1 MLDVHQIN
9 VFLIAAQ
16 QMNFSEAARRLH
28 MSQPSVSQHIQ
39 ALEHHFGMQLFER
52 RGRHLALTEAGQTL
66 LPLARQ
72 LVNLSIQIEES
83 IESLHGEIA
92 GHLTIGCC
100 TTAGRYLLPKLL
112 ARFREIHPGVQVT
125 CYVTDQHTALEMQNE
140 GKLQL
145 TVVSERAYSKDMEFR
160 KFITDPVI
168 LVVPP
173 AHSWAE
179 RASIEPQDLP
189 QADFIVREETS
200 GTRRAVAQAFTNVGM
215 NPDDLNVI
223 MTLGTSQAISIAVQE
238 GIGVAFLTRM
248 AADDAVRRGDIVQVQ
263 VNGMEIS
270 QDVWVGRNVHHPAT
284 RAQNA
289 FWEFVN
295 DPENELLINLR
306 RGGEVGQTL
315 CVVADDAEEE

>member
-1 MLDVHQIN
+1 
-9 VFLIAAQ
+9 
-16 QMNFSEAARRLH
+16 
-28 MSQPSVSQHIQ
+28 
-39 ALEHHFGMQLFER
+39 
-52 RGRHLALTEAGQTL
+52 
-66 LPLARQ
+66 
-72 LVNLSIQIEES
+72 
-83 IESLHGEIA
+83 
-92 GHLTIGCC
+92 
-100 TTAGRYLLPKLL
+100 
-112 ARFREIHPGVQVT
+112 
-125 CYVTDQHTALEMQNE
+125 
-140 GKLQL
+140 
-145 TVVSERAYSKDMEFR
+145 
-160 KFITDPVI
+160 
-168 LVVPP
+168 
-173 AHSWAE
+173 
-179 RASIEPQDLP
+179 
-189 QADFIVREETS
+189 
-200 GTRRAVAQAFTNVGM
+200 M